1 MPDSPDAPDGPGRT
15 YEPWT
20 PVQCETVLAQLYHAV
35 GYAELAMRKV
45 VIALSEAERAYE
57 RAHIIAATDP
67 ECPVPN
73 RGAGGATVGM
83 RDSWI
88 RAMCEDEYAGLTYAR
103 DNLEIQKNY
112 QRSLSERISIV
123 QTMARLVM
131 QAYAVVGAS

>member
-1 MPDSPDAPDGPGRT
+1 MPEESPDPP

-20 PVQCETVLAQLYHAV
+20 PVQCETELARLYNAV
-35 GYAELAMRKV
+35 GRAELAMRKV
-45 VIALSEAERAYE
+45 IIALSEAERAYE
-57 RAHIIAATDP
+57 RAHIIAAMDP

-73 RGAGGATVGM
+73 RGVGGATVAM

-103 DNLEIQKNY
+103 DNLEIQKGY

-131 QAYAVVGAS
+131 QAYAVAGVS